1 MTAETT
7 ANAAILAALH
17 AIQRAAEASQ
27 EAGYG
32 SQVLG
37 PLADAMRDLQY
48 ALDTAE
54 GRN

>member
-17 AIQRAAEASQ
+17 TLQRAVQASQ

-37 PLADAMRDLQY
+37 PLADAIRDVQY